1 MLLMWGFET
10 TAQLKKVMVPPSMH
24 HLSHFITLFALKN
37 MNVHCTGTW
46 LHFYRDNLRRW
57 VKIIRFN

>member
-10 TAQLKKVMVPPSMH
+10 TAQPKKVMVPPSMH
-24 HLSHFITLFALKN
+24 HLSHLITLLALKK
-37 MNVHCTGTW
+37 HECTGTW
-46 LHFYRDNLRRW
+46 LHFYPDNLRRW